1 MRIKVI
7 NISLSDDG
15 TQHAE
20 LDNFLSTHR
29 VLEIEQ
35 HFYSNA
41 NAAGW
46 SFCIHYIN
54 SSVAVNPSSG
64 KVDYKEVLSE
74 KEFGIFSKLREI
86 RKRLAA
92 KDAVQAYMVFTD
104 EELANIARLPQLEV
118 GKLISIKG
126 IGDKKVEK
134 YGKPMLQMYHEM
146 FQNLA
151 TQ

>member
-1 MRIKVI
+1 
-7 NISLSDDG
+7 
-15 TQHAE
+15 
-20 LDNFLSTHR
+20 
-29 VLEIEQ
+29 
-35 HFYSNA
+35 
-41 NAAGW
+41 
-46 SFCIHYIN
+46 
-54 SSVAVNPSSG
+54 
-64 KVDYKEVLSE
+64 
-74 KEFGIFSKLREI
+74 
-86 RKRLAA
+86 
-92 KDAVQAYMVFTD
+92 MVFTD